1 MAVNNQIYAL
11 YRGEDY
17 LADGTL
23 DELAQF
29 LGVKRKT
36 VQFYMTPSWLKR
48 TSENA
53 LRLFELDD
61 DE

>member
-1 MAVNNQIYAL
+1 MAVNNQIFAL

-36 VQFYMTPSWLKR
+36 VQFYMTPTWLKR

-53 LRLFELDD
+53 LRLFKLDD
-61 DE
+61 E

>member
-1 MAVNNQIYAL
+1 LAVNNQIFAL

-36 VQFYMTPSWLKR
+36 VQFYMTPTWLKR

-53 LRLFELDD
+53 LRLFKLDD
-61 DE
+61 E